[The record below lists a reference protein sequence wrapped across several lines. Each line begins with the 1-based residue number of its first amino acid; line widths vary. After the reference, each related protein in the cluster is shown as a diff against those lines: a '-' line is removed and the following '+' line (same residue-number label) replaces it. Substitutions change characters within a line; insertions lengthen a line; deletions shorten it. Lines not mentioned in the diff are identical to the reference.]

1 MFGLKDAENGRL
13 IPAPASAAFRQSPH
27 FDEGL
32 VPVSSLLTSLT
43 SSDWHVERLP
53 LETQALVY
61 SAFAIGTLY
70 SYDASIIGPSPYT
83 SFADLSSSSTGMD
96 LREYGKRRRPAF
108 EQMRELA
115 MRAARKVDVWMEPTV
130 DNAGTCNLLDIASRI
145 GAPTNSPLHPNLKC
159 RSLTTRRAPLRRSH
173 ESRRA
178 SHSPFSPRLHLPLQ
192 SPHLER
198 RTPSRRSYPSCDP
211 DNPPR
216 RRCVRRYR
224 HGNGHRVRFAGHEI
238 RSRLAGLQPLSNEL
252 RALTDPTRLNL
263 G

>member
-1 MFGLKDAENGRL
+1 M
-13 IPAPASAAFRQSPH
+13 
-27 FDEGL
+27 
-32 VPVSSLLTSLT
+32 LTSLT

-53 LETQALVY
+53 LGTQALVY

-83 SFADLSSSSTGMD
+83 SFADLSSSSGMD
-96 LREYGKRRRPAF
+96 LRSYGKRRRPAF

-115 MRAARKVDVWMEPTV
+115 MRAAREVDVWMEPTV

-145 GAPTNSPLHPNLKC
+145 GAPETLPSTRDMK
-159 RSLTTRRAPLRRSH
+159 RRWLTKRRAPLRRSH

-224 HGNGHRVRFAGHEI
+224 HGNGHGVRFGGVIH
-238 RSRLAGLQPLSNEL
+238 PLLYSDL
-252 RALTDPTRLNL
+252 VFSLSLSFD
-263 G
+263 